1 MDSVRKRKKLL
12 LLLRQYQD
20 AEDVEQYLYLKSPK
34 EREFHVRQIYK
45 ERNSKG
51 EFHLLVKEARLMD
64 HELFFEMFRM
74 TPTKY
79 EELLAYVGPHILKDS
94 TRREVISPD
103 ERLSVTLR
111 YLVTVDAFGTIGKS
125 YRIDG
130 GLMFLTMRING
141 TSLIVLELLMESML
155 TFNAPPPHMED

>member
-1 MDSVRKRKKLL
+1 MAAVRKRKKLLLL

-64 HELFFEMFRM
+64 HELFLEMFRM

-79 EELLAYVGPHILKDS
+79 EELLGYVGHD
-94 TRREVISPD
+94 T
-103 ERLSVTLR
+103 
-111 YLVTVDAFGTIGKS
+111 Y
-125 YRIDG
+125 
-130 GLMFLTMRING
+130 
-141 TSLIVLELLMESML
+141 
-155 TFNAPPPHMED
+155 